1 MKSRWKTKDN
11 FKDCKWRMMENK
23 RRPNLFGCSDKSQ
36 TVLVTY
42 RDATVEYV
50 LWNFAYLYVLV
61 KTVEPATTLK
71 LLAVN
76 ESQQLQ
82 SFELIFG
89 PGSPKDKKSFMLLFN
104 FQFFSVVSLWTL
116 SLLLAWQRFTPMTFP
131 TCYLWAPVSGS
142 MKTTPTPTCLQ
153 REVASTDWSAVR
165 SEPELTLSRK

>member
-1 MKSRWKTKDN
+1 
-11 FKDCKWRMMENK
+11 MMENK

-82 SFELIFG
+82 SFELR
-89 PGSPKDKKSFMLLFN
+89 
-104 FQFFSVVSLWTL
+104 FS
-116 SLLLAWQRFTPMTFP
+116 
-131 TCYLWAPVSGS
+131 
-142 MKTTPTPTCLQ
+142 
-153 REVASTDWSAVR
+153 
-165 SEPELTLSRK
+165 

>member
-1 MKSRWKTKDN
+1 MT
-11 FKDCKWRMMENK
+11 ENK

-104 FQFFSVVSLWTL
+104 FQFFSVVSL
-116 SLLLAWQRFTPMTFP
+116 
-131 TCYLWAPVSGS
+131 
-142 MKTTPTPTCLQ
+142 
-153 REVASTDWSAVR
+153 
-165 SEPELTLSRK
+165 